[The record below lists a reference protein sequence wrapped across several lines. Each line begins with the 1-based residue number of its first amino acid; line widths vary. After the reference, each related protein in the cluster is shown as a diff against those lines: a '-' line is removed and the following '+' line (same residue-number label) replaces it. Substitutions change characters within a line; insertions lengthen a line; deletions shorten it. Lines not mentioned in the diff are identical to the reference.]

1 MAKAVFLDLESMGDG
16 LDLGEVERVV
26 EHLVCHQQ
34 STQAQAAARMQGF
47 PIVIVNKVVLDR
59 ETLTATRPTLI
70 CVVATGV
77 NNIDLEACRD
87 LGITVVNARAYGTDS
102 VAQHAIML
110 MLALSTRLLDYDR
123 AVRSGEW
130 QHSSQFCLLDF
141 PIRELNGK
149 TLGIVGYGALGK
161 RTAEL
166 AKAFG
171 MQVLLGRRPGGQP
184 RQDRIPLQELLP
196 RVDVLSLHCPLTD
209 DTRNLIGA
217 GELARM
223 RPGSLLINTA
233 RGGLVD
239 EEAVVDALRSGHLG
253 GAGFDVLTEE
263 PPRHGNPL
271 LAPDIPNL
279 IVTPHSAWGSRE
291 ARQRILHQLAENIR
305 AWRAGQPV
313 RVVT

>member
-1 MAKAVFLDLESMGDG
+1 MAKAVFLDLASMGEG
-16 LDLGEVERVV
+16 LDLSGVEQVV
-26 EHLVCHQQ
+26 ENLVCHQRT
-34 STQAQAAARMQGF
+34 SREQAAARMRGF

-59 ETLTATRPTLI
+59 ETLEATRPTLI

-110 MLALSTRLLDYDR
+110 MLALSTRLLDYHR
-123 AVRSGEW
+123 AVQAGDWGRSA
-130 QHSSQFCLLDF
+130 QFCLLDY
-141 PIRELNGK
+141 PIRELNEK

-166 AKAFG
+166 GKAFG
-171 MQVLLGRRPGGQP
+171 MKVLVAQRPGGRPQ
-184 RQDRIPLQELLP
+184 QDRVPVVDLLP
-196 RVDVLSLHCPLTD
+196 RVDVLSLHCPLTE
-209 DTRNLIGA
+209 DTRNMIGTE
-217 GELARM
+217 ELARM

-239 EEAVVDALRSGHLG
+239 ETALAESLRSGHLG

-263 PPRHGNPL
+263 PPKNGNPL
-271 LAPDIPNL
+271 LEPGIPNL

-291 ARQRILHQLAENIR
+291 ARQRILQQLVENIR

-313 RVVT
+313 RVVQ

>member
-1 MAKAVFLDLESMGDG
+1 MAKAVFLDLASMGDG
-16 LDLGEVERVV
+16 LDLSGVEQVV
-26 EHLVCHQQ
+26 EHLVCHQR
-34 STQAQAAARMQGF
+34 TTREQAAARMRGF

-59 ETLTATRPTLI
+59 ETLESTRPTLI

-77 NNIDLEACRD
+77 NNIDLEACSD
-87 LGITVVNARAYGTDS
+87 LGITVVNSRAYGTDS
-102 VAQHAIML
+102 VAQHALML
-110 MLALSTRLLDYDR
+110 MLVLNTRLMDYHA
-123 AVRSGEW
+123 AVRAGDW
-130 QHSSQFCLLDF
+130 QRSNQFCLLDY

-149 TLGIVGYGALGK
+149 TLGIIGYGTLGK

-171 MQVLLGRRPGGQP
+171 MKVMVAQRPGGQP
-184 RQDRIPLQELLP
+184 RQDRVPLQDLLP
-196 RVDVLSLHCPLTD
+196 RVDVLSLHCPLTE
-209 DTRNLIGA
+209 DTRNLLGA
-217 GELARM
+217 EELARM

-239 EEAVVDALRSGHLG
+239 EEALAESLRTGHLG

-263 PPRHGNPL
+263 PPRQGNPL

-291 ARQRILHQLAENIR
+291 ARQRILQQLVENIR

-313 RVVT
+313 RVVR